1 MPKPMNFH
9 ACESI
14 VDSFYLVTHDD
25 PFHLR
30 PYNPSVSKA
39 SNYE

>member
-14 VDSFYLVTHDD
+14 VDSFYLVTHDND
-25 PFHLR
+25 FKT
-30 PYNPSVSKA
+30 KA
-39 SNYE
+39 IKVYSH